1 MSKEEKS
8 LLDEL
13 WDAAG
18 LSLENEKTEK
28 KEDIPAKTK
37 DSEQSEEIK
46 QEIPE
51 VLEENSNI
59 SKNTEEISTAPQP
72 VAPIKEETAV
82 KKKDIKFLVIY
93 TIVFVIVISGLIGG
107 SYVITSRI
115 HQQMAEHNQNLNT
128 SQSSLK
134 NIQDENLALKEENAA
149 LKAENEQFS
158 ALAEDAHALL
168 EGIGDMVEQD
178 SYLSAAQNAYID
190 GDRTEA
196 KQIMRGI
203 DREKLS
209 QPAKEHYDLL
219 KGKLGL

>member
-28 KEDIPAKTK
+28 KEDIPAKTE
-37 DSEQSEEIK
+37 DNEQNKEIK

-51 VLEENSNI
+51 ILEENNDIPENI
-59 SKNTEEISTAPQP
+59 EKND
-72 VAPIKEETAV
+72 VKEEPAAPTNEKTEV

-107 SYVITSRI
+107 NYVITSRI

-134 NIQDENLALKEENAA
+134 NIQDENAALKEENAA

-196 KQIMRGI
+196 KKIMRGI

>member
-18 LSLENEKTEK
+18 LSLESEKTKKTEDIPVNIEDNERKEEITQENIDNSEKIEDIPENTEKNNVVEEPATPVEEKTE
-28 KEDIPAKTK
+28 T
-37 DSEQSEEIK
+37 
-46 QEIPE
+46 
-51 VLEENSNI
+51 
-59 SKNTEEISTAPQP
+59 
-72 VAPIKEETAV
+72 

-93 TIVFVIVISGLIGG
+93 TVVFVIVISGLIGG

-115 HQQMAEHNQNLNT
+115 HQQMAENNHSLNS

-178 SYLSAAQNAYID
+178 GYLSAAQSAYID
-190 GDRTEA
+190 GNRTEA
-196 KQIMRGI
+196 KKIMQGI